1 MTHHEGHDKDET
13 AVDTLPDQ
21 QAADQEERPSQ
32 SSPNPTQQRI
42 DEDPEADRPA
52 DAPWNG

>member
-1 MTHHEGHDKDET
+1 MTHHDKHDDQT

-21 QAADQEERPSQ
+21 QAAEQEERPSQ

-52 DAPWNG
+52 DAPWNE